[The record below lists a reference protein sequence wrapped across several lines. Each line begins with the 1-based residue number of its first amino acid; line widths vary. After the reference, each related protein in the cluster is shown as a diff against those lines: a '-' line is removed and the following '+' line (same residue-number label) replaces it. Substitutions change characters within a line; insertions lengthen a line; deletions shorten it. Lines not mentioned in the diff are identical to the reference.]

1 MLRLANFKIFPI
13 PPAKQKQNQNKAKNK
28 TQGLI
33 NQSNSHEH
41 LKQMSETLL
50 DFCL

>member
-1 MLRLANFKIFPI
+1 MLRIANFKIFPI
-13 PPAKQKQNQNKAKNK
+13 PPAKQKQNKAKNK

-41 LKQMSETLL
+41 LNQTSETLL